1 MAGQEHRGRLSAKS
15 QGRVNFLTLSLHQQL
30 ADVVDSNAI
39 LPQERLSEYAV
50 DGVIPQ
56 AAVEAPDRQSIA
68 ELLSWASDRRFPVF
82 PRGGGAQMNLGNVP
96 EEVGL
101 ALATS
106 CQSRILDYEPA
117 DLTATVEAGITL
129 DRLQQQLSVGGQ
141 FLPLES
147 PLAERSTIGGLL
159 AANATGALR
168 HSYGQPRDWLIGI
181 AVVGAGGQ
189 ETKAGGR
196 VVKNVTGYDL
206 NKLYT
211 GSLGTLGI
219 IVEATFKLAPAPPE
233 RGTLVAA
240 FPTIDGALSAGT
252 ALLQQICTPQGVQ
265 VLDRQASRR
274 LSGMLGGA
282 VLPCTGTG
290 EAQVIALFSGR
301 PRALKR
307 RLEECTRILRESG
320 ASEISPLDENDGAQL
335 VKSLNDLGW
344 GEGDKPD
351 LTIKLNLPPASLARA
366 ITGLRQESPAGTP
379 PAVIADPGFGVVRLF
394 WWSEAVL
401 EGPHGIDDSQVLH
414 TIAEAQDAAK
424 REGGSALVEFC
435 PLPLKKQIDVWGP
448 HPQGLE
454 VMRRIKQNFDPL
466 GILSPGRFVGGL

>member
-1 MAGQEHRGRLSAKS
+1 M
-15 QGRVNFLTLSLHQQL
+15 
-30 ADVVDSNAI
+30 
-39 LPQERLSEYAV
+39 
-50 DGVIPQ
+50 
-56 AAVEAPDRQSIA
+56 
-68 ELLSWASDRRFPVF
+68 
-82 PRGGGAQMNLGNVP
+82 
-96 EEVGL
+96 
-101 ALATS
+101 
-106 CQSRILDYEPA
+106 
-117 DLTATVEAGITL
+117 
-129 DRLQQQLSVGGQ
+129 
-141 FLPLES
+141 
-147 PLAERSTIGGLL
+147 
-159 AANATGALR
+159 
-168 HSYGQPRDWLIGI
+168 
-181 AVVGAGGQ
+181 
-189 ETKAGGR
+189 
-196 VVKNVTGYDL
+196 VKNVTGYDL

-240 FPTIDGALSAGT
+240 FPAIDGALSAGT
-252 ALLQQICTPQGVQ
+252 ALLQQICAPPKVSKS
-265 VLDRQASRR
+265 LIDKRR
-274 LSGMLGGA
+274 DDSAPCLEALSYRS
-282 VLPCTGTG
+282 TGTG

-301 PRALKR
+301 LRALKR

-320 ASEISPLDENDGAQL
+320 ASEIFPLDENDGAQL

-344 GEGDKPD
+344 SEDDKPD

-379 PAVIADPGFGVVRLF
+379 PAIIADPGFGVVRLF

-414 TIAEAQDAAK
+414 TIAEAQDAAR